1 MKTLLKLKFLI
12 LPCMVFITIILPCI
26 YQLRPPTLHSIF
38 EKERGSYTKRALFY
52 QDILL
57 YSRDV
62 KESSFKDRQL
72 THWLLKHNLE
82 LRDYYSMA
90 PHNHTPPS
98 TQADNRVETVK
109 ERVRDLINLG
119 LMRETGTA
127 PDERGG
133 TRQVQLYGYAGDG
146 LLLTCLIESFDQNKR
161 EQAYNEAYD
170 VLQSILSIEPCASYE
185 IFYSALY
192 KEYKDKGVFGEFI
205 MDPLRES
212 LETYLE
218 IKTLTGLYSS
228 SAFFL
233 TKDMNKRNLYLDIWD
248 EAFNEMTEKVQELL
262 LFNMKIGI
270 EEQMM
275 YSAMVPQ
282 TYEEYRLKMIQYPT
296 LLTIEGYCK
305 NCNLGYPFAISVLD
319 YHEKTTLH
327 PNKEIMVECR
337 QCRKIS
343 VYVPTIY

>member
-1 MKTLLKLKFLI
+1 
-12 LPCMVFITIILPCI
+12 
-26 YQLRPPTLHSIF
+26 
-38 EKERGSYTKRALFY
+38 
-52 QDILL
+52 
-57 YSRDV
+57 
-62 KESSFKDRQL
+62 
-72 THWLLKHNLE
+72 
-82 LRDYYSMA
+82 
-90 PHNHTPPS
+90 
-98 TQADNRVETVK
+98 
-109 ERVRDLINLG
+109 
-119 LMRETGTA
+119 
-127 PDERGG
+127 
-133 TRQVQLYGYAGDG
+133 
-146 LLLTCLIESFDQNKR
+146 
-161 EQAYNEAYD
+161 
-170 VLQSILSIEPCASYE
+170 
-185 IFYSALY
+185 
-192 KEYKDKGVFGEFI
+192 
-205 MDPLRES
+205 
-212 LETYLE
+212 LE